1 MKYIP
6 EQLARNLSRQI
17 LVARK
22 HSPRVLFV
30 AGIAGVVTST
40 VLACKATLKLEAEL
54 DEMQTQI
61 NNVKELKTEHPDIQ
75 NNYPAKQ
82 YRRDMLYVYSR
93 GTYRIARLYAPAI
106 VVGGASIGALTGAH
120 VTLTRRNASLTAAY
134 AAMSRSFDE
143 YRERV
148 KKELGAEKEEEIRYP
163 DPPDGV
169 MDKDGQPIDAID
181 PSKWS
186 PYARIFDE
194 YNPNWKKNA
203 ALNKLFL
210 QAQQNYA
217 NDLLKARGHIFLNE
231 VYDMLGFE
239 RTRPGAAVGWLLDSE
254 DGDHFVDFGLFIGR
268 NARFINGDERSV
280 ILDFNVDGV
289 MWDKI

>member
-6 EQLARNLSRQI
+6 EQLARNLSRQA

-22 HSPRVLFV
+22 HSPKVLFV
-30 AGIAGVVTST
+30 AGIAGAITST
-40 VLACKATLKLEAEL
+40 VLACKATLKLEQEL
-54 DEMQTQI
+54 EEMQTQI
-61 NNVKELKTEHPDIQ
+61 HNVKELKTEHPDIE
-75 NNYPAKQ
+75 NNYPTNQ
-82 YRRDMLYVYSR
+82 YHKDMVYVYAR
-93 GTYRIARLYAPAI
+93 GTYRITKLYGPAI
-106 VVGGASIGALTGAH
+106 IVGAASIGALTSAH

-134 AAMSRSFDE
+134 AALSKSFDE

-148 KKELGAEKEEEIRYP
+148 KKELGAEKEEQIHYAV
-163 DPPDGV
+163 PPDGV
-169 MDKDGQPIDAID
+169 VDANGQPIEGID

-203 ALNKLFL
+203 ELNKLFL
-210 QAQQNYA
+210 QCQQNYA
-217 NDLLKARGHIFLNE
+217 NNLLRTRGHLFLNE

-239 RTRPGAAVGWLLDSE
+239 RTQAGAAVGWVVG
-254 DGDHFVDFGLFIGR
+254 DGEGDQYVDFGLFITH